1 MVVEED
7 QHGKLR
13 RSAMTT
19 ATDVEFVEMRL
30 AKVVGVGGAEDEVV
44 RCVVRAPSSG
54 RSPMC

>member
-1 MVVEED
+1 
-7 QHGKLR
+7 
-13 RSAMTT
+13 MTT